1 MNKET
6 KLERF
11 YSPEKMKTAIFMM
24 EQYFALWHDETT
36 DEQHRTAAKKLFEH
50 YRRLAMCILAKE
62 FDENMKI
69 YKVITP

>member
-36 DEQHRTAAKKLFEH
+36 DE
-50 YRRLAMCILAKE
+50 
-62 FDENMKI
+62 
-69 YKVITP
+69 